1 MPLELLSHPDTVI
14 CVITM
19 GTYRGSFCWDSLHC
33 WPRTKSRAC
42 KATTCLA
49 SFITVALDNDTQTT
63 TAPSLR
69 AHVTKKDK
77 TVVEGKAAFSSKA
90 RVPGLRAAVE
100 AEGKEPSEGREA
112 HNPVR
117 VRN

>member
-1 MPLELLSHPDTVI
+1 VI
-14 CVITM
+14 D
-19 GTYRGSFCWDSLHC
+19 GSFQRLAAGSVTCVQGDHFQLHH
-33 WPRTKSRAC
+33 SH
-42 KATTCLA
+42 
-49 SFITVALDNDTQTT
+49 FVTT
-63 TAPSLR
+63 THKTTTNAAPSLR

-112 HNPVR
+112 HNQVR